1 VKFDNQLRHAT
12 QITLAYKGGMPLH
25 AWLKNFFREHR
36 QMGSR
41 DRKLL
46 ATLVYGFYRLGHA
59 VKDLPPEERILAGL
73 FLCQDGPHELLQY
86 FHPDW
91 NEKAGLPLEE
101 KIVFYQ
107 GQPAGTAFRIED
119 IFPWKSELSEG
130 IDHRAFCLSFLRQ
143 PDLFLR
149 IRPSYQQSVLAKLT
163 PVPHEFIPPFTLRLP
178 NGFKVEDYFTPDHQ
192 VVIQDYSS
200 QRIASFLQPLPTY
213 LLVSR
218 DFSEKKD
225 ISPSRPSDPSA
236 APGTTSS
243 VLSTAAAAPG
253 PIPAPNPA
261 APPQPATAPLSF
273 WDACAASGGKSI
285 LAHDL
290 YPSMAITVSDIRES
304 ILHNLRQRFQQAGI
318 KKYHA
323 FLADL
328 TQGPPQVLLPSPLQA
343 SSPGSPRTPA
353 QGTPPF
359 DLILADV
366 PCTGSGTWSRT
377 PEELFYFDPR
387 KITQYSDAQKKI
399 VSHIAASLAP
409 DAWLVYSTC
418 SVYKKENE
426 EVAALLREKFGLKE
440 DRIENIKGYDHRADT
455 MFAARFRR

>member
-1 VKFDNQLRHAT
+1 VKFDNQLRYAI
-12 QITLAYKGGMPLH
+12 QIVDAYKGGMPLH

-46 ATLVYGFYRLGHA
+46 STLVYGFYRLGHA
-59 VKDLPPEERILAGL
+59 VKGMAAEERILAGL

-91 NEKAGLPLEE
+91 NEKAHLPPEE

-107 GQPAGTAFRIED
+107 GQPTGTAFRVED
-119 IFPWKSELSEG
+119 IFPWSAELSDG

-149 IRPSYQQSVLAKLT
+149 IRPGHGKAVLAKLGSSGLS
-163 PVPHEFIPPFTLRLP
+163 HEFIPPFTLRLP
-178 NGFKVEDYFTPDHQ
+178 NGFKVEDYFTPDHE

-200 QRIASFLQPLPTY
+200 QRIASFLQAPD
-213 LLVSR
+213 S
-218 DFSEKKD
+218 
-225 ISPSRPSDPSA
+225 SPS
-236 APGTTSS
+236 
-243 VLSTAAAAPG
+243 
-253 PIPAPNPA
+253 
-261 APPQPATAPLSF
+261 PLSF

-290 YPSMAITVSDIRES
+290 YPSMSITVSDIRES
-304 ILHNLRQRFQQAGI
+304 ILHNLRQRFQRAGI

-323 FLADL
+323 FPADL
-328 TQGPPQVLLPSPLQA
+328 TQGPLQA
-343 SSPGSPRTPA
+343 LSPGAQRTPA
-353 QGTPPF
+353 ERPPPF

-377 PEELFYFDPR
+377 PEELYFFDPR
-387 KITQYSDAQKKI
+387 KITSYSDAQKKI
-399 VSHIAASLAP
+399 VSHIAANLAP

-418 SVYKKENE
+418 SVFKKENE
-426 EVAALLREKFGLKE
+426 EMAALLRKKFGLKE
-440 DRIENIKGYDHRADT
+440 DRVGNIKGYDHRDDS
-455 MFAARFRR
+455 MFAARLRR

>member
-1 VKFDNQLRHAT
+1 MKFDNQLRYAI
-12 QITLAYKGGMPLH
+12 QIVDAYKGGMPLH

-59 VKDLPPEERILAGL
+59 VKGLPPEERILAGL
-73 FLCQDGPHELLQY
+73 FLCQDGPHELLQH

-107 GQPAGTAFRIED
+107 GQPAGTAFRVED
-119 IFPWKSELSEG
+119 IFPWSAELSEG

-149 IRPSYQQSVLAKLT
+149 IRPGYQQSVLAKLNSGT
-163 PVPHEFIPPFTLRLP
+163 ITNTSPASHPSSPVPHEFIPPFTLRLP

-200 QRIASFLQPLPTY
+200 QHIASFLQPLPT
-213 LLVSR
+213 SH
-218 DFSEKKD
+218 
-225 ISPSRPSDPSA
+225 
-236 APGTTSS
+236 
-243 VLSTAAAAPG
+243 
-253 PIPAPNPA
+253 
-261 APPQPATAPLSF
+261 APLSF

-290 YPSMAITVSDIRES
+290 HPSMAITVSDIRES

-328 TQGPPQVLLPSPLQA
+328 TQSPPQAL
-343 SSPGSPRTPA
+343 SPGSPRTPA
-353 QGTPPF
+353 QGPPPF
-359 DLILADV
+359 DLVLADV

-377 PEELFYFDPR
+377 PEELYFFDPR
-387 KITQYSDAQKKI
+387 KIIHYSGMQKKI
-399 VSHIAASLAP
+399 VSHIAANLAP

-418 SVYKKENE
+418 SVFKKENE
-426 EVAALLREKFGLKE
+426 EMAALLREKFGLQE
-440 DRIENIKGYDHRADT
+440 DRIENIKGYDLRADS